1 MDISAI
7 TFVLELIGTAAFA
20 ISGVIVARESEMDL
34 LGAIVLGLATAVGGG
49 MIRDTVLGH
58 LPPNALVN
66 PVYGTVAVAACVIM
80 FCILYFYGNSHE
92 ESPFYQYTLELADCI
107 GLAIFAVVGVQATL
121 VTLHSDNAV
130 LAVFTG
136 VITAVG
142 GGMIRDVL
150 AGQVPFILKEKIY
163 AVAALAGSCL
173 YFALIDLQLVDPAV
187 AIALSV
193 AATMII
199 RLLSLKFGWNLPRLK
214 KNSKG

>member
-1 MDISAI
+1 
-7 TFVLELIGTAAFA
+7 
-20 ISGVIVARESEMDL
+20 
-34 LGAIVLGLATAVGGG
+34 
-49 MIRDTVLGH
+49 MIRDIVLGH
-58 LPPNALVN
+58 LPPSALVN
-66 PVYGTVAVAACVIM
+66 PIYGAVAIAACIII
-80 FCILYFYGNSHE
+80 FCLLYFYGNSHE
-92 ESPFYQYTLELADCI
+92 DSAVYQTVLEFADCI

-121 VTLHSDNAV
+121 VSTHFDNAV

-163 AVAALAGSCL
+163 AVAALAGSYL
-173 YFALIDLQLVDPAV
+173 YFLLIDLQLVDPAV

-193 AATMII
+193 ATTMII

-214 KNSKG
+214 KSIKS